1 MEKDLELLWEK
12 NTSEARSIIAA
23 TKNQQIKVAT
33 LALEVCEIS
42 RGGSSKDLFTITRFA
57 KEIGVNE
64 KTLSTWMSVKKL
76 CVDKLPKNIVREAR
90 YSDLL
95 RTSMLLNKE
104 ASSKAVIQAY
114 EKVTG
119 GSSLEMVVKGYIRE
133 LRSLHYNFEL
143 KDAAN
148 LCDEKILQETLYFC
162 NGIIKK
168 IKESN
173 RNIVPQINGI
183 SSKAN
188 IRFISINEAIGNKS
202 LKNKNNFYVGDIK
215 ITQKDIKII
224 NFIKRNKKFHSPTEI
239 GMKLGMHSYNSAS
252 TWAYRTLNKLQ
263 SLDVVE
269 RNKHG
274 HYRWSYKS

>member
-1 MEKDLELLWEK
+1 MQDIEMLWEK
-12 NTSEARSIIAA
+12 NISEARSIIAT

-42 RGGSSKDLFTITRFA
+42 RGGGRRDLYTITRFA
-57 KEIGVNE
+57 KEIGVNK

-76 CVDKLPKNIVREAR
+76 CVDKLPKNIVYNAK

-95 RTSMLLNKE
+95 RTSILLKNNSSNKE
-104 ASSKAVIQAY
+104 VLKAY
-114 EKVTG
+114 EGVTG
-119 GSSLEMVVKGYIRE
+119 GSSIELIVKGYIRE

-173 RNIVPQINGI
+173 RNIFPQINGI

-188 IRFISINEAIGNKS
+188 RRFISINEAIGNKA
-202 LKNKNNFYVGDIK
+202 LTNENNFYVGDIK
-215 ITQKDIKII
+215 ITQKDMKII

-239 GMKLGMHSYNSAS
+239 GMKLGMHNYNSAS
-252 TWAYRTLNKLQ
+252 TWAYRTLNKLL

-274 HYRWSYKS
+274 HYKWSHKS